1 MKNFKTVTFRKGA
14 VGLLSATGEKGWW
27 YPSKDHS
34 VTVTEDI
41 EAQHLFLWKNQNP
54 YFAFRVPA
62 RVLNLK
68 IDIPDDTDICVWFH
82 EKSIIIEKALIDKT
96 GP

>member
-1 MKNFKTVTFRKGA
+1 MKNFGKVLFRKGSPG
-14 VGLLSATGEKGWW
+14 VLSSTGAYGYW
-27 YPSKDHS
+27 YPSADHK
-34 VTVTEDI
+34 VVVQEDI
-41 EAQHLFLWKNQNP
+41 VAEHLFLWRNQNP